1 MTILDFLRNSWRI
14 GATREY
20 GDRTWM
26 MAKITNITLVDDL
39 DGGRADETVTFTVDG
54 KEFEI
59 DLSAQHASELRE
71 VFAPF
76 VGAARR
82 APSGSGRR
90 NYARVASSAGKT
102 REENAAIREWAL
114 SAGFQVSERGRIP
127 SNVLEAYANRGASTR
142 EPEAAPDAPREAAPE
157 PTPDVS
163 SEAAAEPQAES
174 EPKPK
179 RRTRKKVAAAS

>member
-1 MTILDFLRNSWRI
+1 
-14 GATREY
+14 
-20 GDRTWM
+20 

-71 VFAPF
+71 AFAPF

-90 NYARVASSAGKT
+90 NYARVGSSAGKT

-127 SNVLEAYANRGASTR
+127 SNVLEAYANRDTTAPTP
-142 EPEAAPDAPREAAPE
+142 EPVPDAPREATQEPAPE
-157 PTPDVS
+157 AS
-163 SEAAAEPQAES
+163 SGAAAEPQAES
-174 EPKPK
+174 AAKPK
-179 RRTRKKVAAAS
+179 RRTRKKVATAS